1 MDAAYADTDDFKST
15 SGHVFLAAGGAI
27 TWRSKKQTVIALST
41 TEAEYVALSKAGRE
55 ACWLR
60 NLCEELGFPQREATV
75 IWGDNMGAVSM
86 ARNPQFHKQSKHI
99 ATKWHWIR
107 DLVQN
112 GTIRA
117 ESCRD
122 PDQTA
127 DVLTKALTRPKHKK
141 HTTEMGVATV

>member
-1 MDAAYADTDDFKST
+1 M
-15 SGHVFLAAGGAI
+15 
-27 TWRSKKQTVIALST
+27 
-41 TEAEYVALSKAGRE
+41 EAEYVALSKAGRE

-86 ARNPQFHKQSKHI
+86 VQNLQFYKQSKHI
-99 ATKWHWIR
+99 ATKWHWIC
-107 DLVQN
+107 DLIQN

-117 ESCRD
+117 ESCQN

-127 DVLTKALTRPKHKK
+127 DILTKALTCPKHKK
-141 HTTEMGVATV
+141 HTTEMVSEQ